1 MVCLVVAV
9 CNLFTI
15 VPNDLTYDRLVKE
28 VLQKSAITV
37 YVAAVFC
44 SMKTILKDFLRQ
56 LFFYIKIHL
65 SEQKWVN
72 AM

>member
-44 SMKTILKDFLRQ
+44 
-56 LFFYIKIHL
+56 
-65 SEQKWVN
+65 
-72 AM
+72 